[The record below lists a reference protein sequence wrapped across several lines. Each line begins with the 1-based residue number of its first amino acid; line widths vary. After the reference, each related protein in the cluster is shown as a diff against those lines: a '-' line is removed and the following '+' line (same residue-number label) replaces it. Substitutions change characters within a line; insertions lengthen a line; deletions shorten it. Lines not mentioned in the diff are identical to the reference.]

1 MDFCNFFRELI
12 FIFERKQIS
21 DGVFFNRIT
30 DRRFKTN
37 RISVS
42 LFTDFDSLPRADCA
56 LAAYA
61 LSECCA
67 LYPDYSKLSA
77 ALLDLYDAAI
87 STSTTSRWGMRCT
100 EIVGSALDDR
110 YALSGEKLERELA
123 QLMCECLFRPKAEN
137 GAFDEKVTEMMR
149 AELIDA
155 IDSVIND
162 KSRYAS
168 SQAAKTAFVGEA
180 DELSPSGTHEEAEK
194 VTAKSAFSAYREI
207 LETARVEIFAAGC
220 SDFSET
226 EEIFA
231 REFSAINRRCAITE
245 LGCKPSALKKE
256 PAYVEEEF
264 DMKQA
269 ILRMYFKAPELSD
282 YEANYIFARILGG
295 MTTSRFFTNIREK
308 QSLCYY
314 CSSLI
319 DRSKRTLI
327 CYAGIEPKNKKR
339 AEEAVLKELRDI
351 CESGVTEEE
360 ILQAKL
366 DLKNQYKTIYDS
378 AAALSLWYSMQL
390 PTNEFLSPEEFFG
403 KLEPVTAERIQKIAR
418 EYTLDTVYTLSGKNS
433 EE

>member
-1 MDFCNFFRELI
+1 MHFFIRELI
-12 FIFERKQIS
+12 VIFERKQIS
-21 DGVFFNRIT
+21 DGVFFSRIT

-77 ALLDLYDAAI
+77 ALLDLYDASI
-87 STSTTSRWGMRCT
+87 STATTSRWGMRCT
-100 EIVGSALDDR
+100 EIIGSALDDR

-137 GAFDEKVTEMMR
+137 GAFDEKVTEIMR

-162 KSRYAS
+162 KSRFAAFR
-168 SQAAKTAFVGEA
+168 AAKTAFVGEA
-180 DELSPSGTHEEAEK
+180 DELAPSGTHEEAEK
-194 VTAKSAFSAYREI
+194 VTAQSAFAAYREI
-207 LETARVEIFAAGC
+207 LETARVEIIAAGC
-220 SDFSET
+220 SDFADT

-245 LGCKPSALKKE
+245 LSCKPSALKKE
-256 PAYVEEEF
+256 PAYVEDEF
-264 DMKQA
+264 DMQQA

-282 YEANYIFARILGG
+282 HEANFLLARILGG

-314 CSSLI
+314 CSSFI
-319 DRSKRTLI
+319 DRSKRTLT

-339 AEEAVLKELRDI
+339 VEQAILKELHDI
-351 CESGVTEEE
+351 CENGVSDEE
-360 ILQAKL
+360 LFRAKL
-366 DLKNQYKTIYDS
+366 ELRNQLKAVYDS
-378 AAALSLWYSMQL
+378 AGALMNWFSGQL
-390 PTNEFLSPEEFFG
+390 ADKEILSPEDFG
-403 KLEPVTAERIQKIAR
+403 ELAEAVTAERIRDAAR
-418 EYTLDTVYTLSGKNS
+418 MYTLDTVYTLSGKNS

>member
-1 MDFCNFFRELI
+1 MI

-21 DGVFFNRIT
+21 DGVFFSRIT

-42 LFTDFDSLPRADCA
+42 LFTDFEALPRADCA

-77 ALLDLYDAAI
+77 ALLDLYDASI
-87 STSTTSRWGMRCT
+87 STATTSRWGMRCT
-100 EIVGSALDDR
+100 EIIGSALDDR

-137 GAFDEKVTEMMR
+137 GAFDEKVTEIMR

-162 KSRYAS
+162 KSRYAAFR
-168 SQAAKTAFVGEA
+168 AAKTAFVGEA
-180 DELSPSGTHEEAEK
+180 DELAPSGTHEEAEK
-194 VTAKSAFSAYREI
+194 VTAQSAFAAYREI

-220 SDFSET
+220 SDFKET

-231 REFSAINRRCAITE
+231 REFSAINRRCSITE
-245 LGCKPSALKKE
+245 LGCKPSVLKKE
-256 PAYVEEEF
+256 PAYVEDEF

-269 ILRMYFKAPELSD
+269 ILRMYFKAPELTD
-282 YEANYIFARILGG
+282 FEANFLLARILGG

-314 CSSLI
+314 CSSFI
-319 DRSKRTLI
+319 DRSKRTLT

-339 AEEAVLKELRDI
+339 TEEAILKELRDI
-351 CESGVTEEE
+351 CENGVTEEE

-366 DLKNQYKTIYDS
+366 ELKNQYRTIYDS
-378 AAALSLWYSMQL
+378 ASALALWYLTQL
-390 PTNEFLSPEEFFG
+390 PNEKFLTPEEFSES
-403 KLEPVTAERIQKIAR
+403 LELVNAERIRDAAR
-418 EYTLDTVYTLSGKNS
+418 MYSLDTVYTLSGKDD

>member
-1 MDFCNFFRELI
+1 MI
-12 FIFERKQIS
+12 FIFERKQIA

-30 DRRFKTN
+30 DRRFKAN

-42 LFTDFDSLPRADCA
+42 LFTEFDALPRADCA

-77 ALLDLYDAAI
+77 ALLDLYDASV
-87 STSTTSRWGMRCT
+87 STSTTSRWDKRCT

-110 YALSGEKLERELA
+110 YALSGEKLEHELA
-123 QLMCECLFRPKAEN
+123 KLMCECLFRPKAEN

-162 KSRYAS
+162 KSRFAAFR
-168 SQAAKTAFVGEA
+168 AAKTAFAGEP
-180 DELSPSGTHEEAEK
+180 DELPPTGTREEAEK
-194 VTAKSAFSAYREI
+194 VTAKSAYAAYREI

-220 SDFSET
+220 SDFAET
-226 EEIFA
+226 VEIFA
-231 REFSAINRRCAITE
+231 REFSAINRRSSVAE
-245 LGCKPSALKKE
+245 LGCRPSALKKE
-256 PAYVEEEF
+256 PAYVEDCF
-264 DMKQA
+264 DMQQA
-269 ILRMYFKAPELSD
+269 ILRMYFKAPELCD
-282 YEANYIFARILGG
+282 RPANFILARILGG

-314 CSSLI
+314 CSAYT
-319 DRSKRTLI
+319 DRSKRTLT

-339 AEEAVLKELRDI
+339 VEEAISKELREI
-351 CESGVTEEE
+351 CENGVTDDE
-360 ILQAKL
+360 LFRAKL
-366 DLKNQYKTIYDS
+366 ELRNQLKTVYDS
-378 AAALSLWYSMQL
+378 ASALMNWFSGQL
-390 PTNEFLSPEEFFG
+390 CDDVILSPEEFG
-403 KLEPVTAERIQKIAR
+403 ELCEAVSKERVRNAAR
-418 EYTLDTVYTLSGKNS
+418 EYSLDTVYTLSGKDD

>member
-1 MDFCNFFRELI
+1 MID
-12 FIFERKQIS
+12 IFERKQIA

-30 DRRFKTN
+30 DRRFKAN
-37 RISVS
+37 RINVS
-42 LFTDFDSLPRADCA
+42 LFTEFEALSRADCA

-77 ALLDLYDAAI
+77 ALLDLYDASI
-87 STSTTSRWGMRCT
+87 STATSSRWNMRCT

-149 AELIDA
+149 AELIDS

-162 KSRYAS
+162 KSRYAAYR
-168 SQAAKTAFVGEA
+168 AAQTAYIGEA
-180 DELSPSGTHEEAEK
+180 DELPPTGSREDAQK
-194 VTAKSAFSAYREI
+194 VTAKSAFEAYRKI

-220 SDFSET
+220 SDFKET

-231 REFSAINRRCAITE
+231 REFSAINRSCTITE
-245 LGCKPSALKKE
+245 LGCKPSALKEK
-256 PAYVEEEF
+256 PAYAEDRF
-264 DMKQA
+264 DMQQA
-269 ILRMYFKAPELSD
+269 ILRMYFKAPEIEDL
-282 YEANYIFARILGG
+282 EANFLLARILGG

-314 CSSLI
+314 CASFT
-319 DRSKRTLI
+319 DRSKRALV

-339 AEEAVLKELRDI
+339 TEEAILKELRDI
-351 CESGVTEEE
+351 CENGVTDEE
-360 ILQAKL
+360 ILSAKL
-366 DLKNQYKTIYDS
+366 ELRTQYKAIYDS
-378 AAALSLWYSMQL
+378 AAGLLQWYLTML
-390 PTNEFLSPEEFFG
+390 ANEKILSPEEFMET
-403 KLEPVTAERIQKIAR
+403 LESVTSDRIRDVAR
-418 EYTLDTVYTLSGKNS
+418 QYSLDTVYTLCGKDD

>member
-1 MDFCNFFRELI
+1 MDFCNFIRELI

-21 DGVFFNRIT
+21 DGVFFNKIT

-42 LFTDFDSLPRADCA
+42 LFTNFEDLPRADCA

-77 ALLDLYDAAI
+77 ALLDLYDASI
-87 STSTTSRWGMRCT
+87 STSTTSRWGMRST

-123 QLMCECLFRPKAEN
+123 RLMCECLFRPKAEN

-162 KSRYAS
+162 KSRYAAY
-168 SQAAKTAFVGEA
+168 QAAKTAFVGEA
-180 DELSPSGTHEEAEK
+180 DELAPSGTHEEAEK
-194 VTAKSAFSAYREI
+194 VTAKSAFAAYREI
-207 LETARVEIFAAGC
+207 LETARVEIFASGC
-220 SDFSET
+220 SDFTET

-245 LGCKPSALKKE
+245 LGCKPSVLKKE
-256 PAYVEEEF
+256 PAYVEDEF

-282 YEANYIFARILGG
+282 YEANLIFARILGG

-314 CSSLI
+314 CSCLI

-339 AEEAVLKELRDI
+339 TEEAILKELRDI
-351 CESGVTEEE
+351 CEIGVTEEE

-378 AAALSLWYSMQL
+378 AAALALWYSMQL

-418 EYTLDTVYTLSGKNS
+418 EYTLDTVYTLCGKDN

>member
-418 EYTLDTVYTLSGKNS
+418 EYKLDTVYTLSGKNS

>member
-42 LFTDFDSLPRADCA
+42 LFTDFDALPRADCA

-418 EYTLDTVYTLSGKNS
+418 EYKLDTVYTLSGKNS